1 MALSAGSSVTVP
13 YFQHDELQHRRKIA
27 EWSKLVNQGHI
38 PVVGNVTLTASTVS
52 TTVADKRVAP
62 GSWIGLVPITAN
74 ALSAAPTVWVSTFGF
89 ETFTITHNN
98 SASADKTYRYAVLG
112 V

>member
-13 YFQHDELQHRRKIA
+13 YFQADEVRHRRKLA
-27 EWSKLVNQGHI
+27 EWAKQANIGHI

-62 GSWIGLVPITAN
+62 GSWIGLEPITAN
-74 ALSAAPTVWVSTFGF
+74 ALSAAPTVWVSTFGI
-89 ETFTITHNN
+89 ETFTITHAS
-98 SASADKTYRYAVLG
+98 SASADKTFRYAVLG